1 MINLHLN
8 GNLFEQQTTMTRGK
22 FTHPLSLSDR
32 VSEKKERE
40 GRTSLAAE
48 GGEMASPSSN
58 AFPKSCLELSSAC
71 LRLKAA
77 VEYCYGTGVISFLS
91 MNAIIAMRF
100 KIVIEE

>member
-32 VSEKKERE
+32 VSEKKEGE

-48 GGEMASPSSN
+48 GGEM
-58 AFPKSCLELSSAC
+58 AC